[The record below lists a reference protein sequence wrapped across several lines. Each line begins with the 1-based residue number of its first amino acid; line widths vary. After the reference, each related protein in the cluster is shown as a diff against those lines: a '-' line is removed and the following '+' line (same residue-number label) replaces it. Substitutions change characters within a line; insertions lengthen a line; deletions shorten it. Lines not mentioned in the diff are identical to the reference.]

1 MKVFESN
8 LTVNQDDLDELN
20 HVNNVRYVQWVQ
32 EVAKMHWQNEA
43 SSEMIKDYYWVMI
56 KHCIEYKNSAYLNDV
71 VTLKTYIE
79 NSKGPISTRIVEIIN
94 TASGQ
99 LLAKSKTEWCLI
111 NVQTQKPM
119 RITPEIED
127 LF

>member
-1 MKVFESN
+1 MKIFESN
-8 LTVNQDDLDELN
+8 LTVKQDDLDELN

-43 SSEMIKDYYWVMI
+43 SSEMIKNYYWVMI

-94 TASGQ
+94 YESGQ

-111 NVQTQKPM
+111 NVQNQKPM
-119 RITPEIED
+119 RITPEIEG